1 MLRAIFKRLALSAIL
16 ITSVVAG
23 SVSAQEIT
31 KELTISRPS
40 KIGSQPLT
48 KGNYTIKFAEDKD
61 GQLAI
66 MKGSH
71 ELAEVPYKL
80 VKLARPSMD
89 TAVVFAVTSDGS
101 YQVKRIELKGSLSAI
116 EIE

>member
-1 MLRAIFKRLALSAIL
+1 MMKIFKSLALSAIL

-23 SVSAQEIT
+23 SVLAQDTT
-31 KELTISRPS
+31 KQLTISRES

-48 KGNYTIKFAEDKD
+48 KGNYTIKFAEGKD

-66 MKGSH
+66 LKGGH

-80 VKLARPSMD
+80 VKLAKPSSD
-89 TAVVFAVTSDGS
+89 TAVVFAVAGDGS
-101 YQVKRIELKGSLSAI
+101 FVVKRIELKGSGFAI
-116 EIE
+116 EIQ